1 MGRLLA
7 IDYGEKRVG
16 IAVSDPDKL
25 IATGLETV
33 STPLIWDF
41 LTDYLVKESVET
53 FVVGKAKQMD
63 NTPSESSQY
72 IEPFVAELAKR
83 FPDQRIERV
92 DERFTSKIAS
102 QSIAFSVKK
111 KSKRRNKGLIDCVSA
126 ILILQTFMSQN

>member
-25 IATGLETV
+25 IATGLQTV

-41 LTDYLVKESVET
+41 LTSYLSKEDVEA
-53 FVVGKAKQMD
+53 FVVGQAKQMD
-63 NTPSESSQY
+63 NTPSESAQY

-83 FPDQRIERV
+83 FPGQRVERV

-126 ILILQTFMSQN
+126 IL